1 MSVIYKEGAIVKQLI
16 LKDFIIQWKFLIW
29 YILYPVFFYMAL
41 TDTENLFIIMSVIIT
56 IGATVK
62 TFEADSK
69 NESEVIVNSLPILKK
84 QIVYAKYIVAIIIL
98 FISVTVGCFTMGM
111 KNGVNL
117 FEFIE
122 TTLLASISFILV
134 YLSFVLPISFWLGY
148 KKTIFITIVI
158 FMAPIVILEALFQ
171 INLEQIQLYSS
182 LLSIGSICMFIT
194 SVFVSVKLYE
204 KRILKG
210 ALCKAPSSIATIGK

>member
-69 NESEVIVNSLPILKK
+69 NESEVIVNSLPILRK

-111 KNGVNL
+111 KSGVNL

-122 TTLLASISFILV
+122 TTIVASISFILV
-134 YLSFVLPISFWLGY
+134 YLSLVLPLSFWLGY
-148 KKTIFITIVI
+148 KKTIFIAIVI
-158 FMAPIVILEALFQ
+158 FMAPIIVLEALFQ
-171 INLEQIQLYSS
+171 INLEQIQLYNS
-182 LLSIGSICMFIT
+182 LLFIGSICMFIA
-194 SVFVSVKLYE
+194 SIFVSVKIYE
-204 KRILKG
+204 KREF
-210 ALCKAPSSIATIGK
+210 

>member
-1 MSVIYKEGAIVKQLI
+1 MKQLI

-69 NESEVIVNSLPILKK
+69 NESEVIVNSLPILRK

-111 KNGVNL
+111 KSGVNL

-122 TTLLASISFILV
+122 TTMVASISFILL

-148 KKTIFITIVI
+148 KKTIFIMIVI
-158 FMAPIVILEALFQ
+158 FMAPIVVLEALFQ
-171 INLEQIQLYSS
+171 INLEQIQLYNS
-182 LLSIGSICMFIT
+182 LLFISSMCMFIAST
-194 SVFVSVKLYE
+194 FVSVKIYE
-204 KRILKG
+204 KREF
-210 ALCKAPSSIATIGK
+210 

>member
-1 MSVIYKEGAIVKQLI
+1 M

-69 NESEVIVNSLPILKK
+69 NESEVIVNSLPILRK

-111 KNGVNL
+111 KSGVNL

-122 TTLLASISFILV
+122 TTIVASISFILV

-148 KKTIFITIVI
+148 KKAIFITIVI
-158 FMAPIVILEALFQ
+158 FMAPIVIVETLFQ
-171 INLEQIQLYSS
+171 INLEQIQLYNSMLFVS
-182 LLSIGSICMFIT
+182 SICMFIA
-194 SVFVSVKLYE
+194 SIFVSVKIYE
-204 KRILKG
+204 KREF
-210 ALCKAPSSIATIGK
+210 

>member
-1 MSVIYKEGAIVKQLI
+1 MNVICERRKIALKQLI

-69 NESEVIVNSLPILKK
+69 NESEVIVNSLPLLKK

-122 TTLLASISFILV
+122 TTMVASISFILV

-158 FMAPIVILEALFQ
+158 FMAPIVVLEALFQ
-171 INLEQIQLYSS
+171 INLEQIQLHNNVLFIS
-182 LLSIGSICMFIT
+182 SICMFIV
-194 SVFVSVKLYE
+194 SIFVSVKLYE
-204 KRILKG
+204 KKEF
-210 ALCKAPSSIATIGK
+210 

>member
-1 MSVIYKEGAIVKQLI
+1 MIKQLI

-69 NESEVIVNSLPILKK
+69 NESEVIVNSLPILRK

-98 FISVTVGCFTMGM
+98 FISVIVGCFTMGM

-122 TTLLASISFILV
+122 TTMVASISFILI
-134 YLSFVLPISFWLGY
+134 YLSFVLPISFWLAY
-148 KKTIFITIVI
+148 KKAIFITL
-158 FMAPIVILEALFQ
+158 FMLIAPTAICTMFFE
-171 INLEQIQLYSS
+171 INLEQIQLYNS
-182 LLSIGSICMFIT
+182 LLFVSSICMFIV
-194 SVFVSVKLYE
+194 SAFVSMKLYE
-204 KRILKG
+204 KREF
-210 ALCKAPSSIATIGK
+210 

>member
-1 MSVIYKEGAIVKQLI
+1 MNVICERRKIALKQLI

-182 LLSIGSICMFIT
+182 LLFIGSICMFIT
-194 SVFVSVKLYE
+194 SIFVSVKLYE
-204 KRILKG
+204 KREF
-210 ALCKAPSSIATIGK
+210 

>member
-1 MSVIYKEGAIVKQLI
+1 MLKQLI

-29 YILYPVFFYMAL
+29 YILYPILFYMAL

-69 NESEVIVNSLPILKK
+69 NESEVIVNSLPILRK
-84 QIVYAKYIVAIIIL
+84 QIVFAKYIVAIIIL

-122 TTLLASISFILV
+122 TTMVASISFILV

-158 FMAPIVILEALFQ
+158 FMAPIVILETLFQ
-171 INLEQIQLYSS
+171 INLEQIQLYNCVLFVS
-182 LLSIGSICMFIT
+182 SICMFIV
-194 SVFVSVKLYE
+194 SIFVSVKLYE
-204 KRILKG
+204 KREF
-210 ALCKAPSSIATIGK
+210 

>member
-1 MSVIYKEGAIVKQLI
+1 MNVICERRKIALKQLI

-182 LLSIGSICMFIT
+182 LLFIGSICMFIT

-204 KRILKG
+204 KREF
-210 ALCKAPSSIATIGK
+210 

>member
-16 LKDFIIQWKFLIW
+16 IKDFIVQWKFLIW

-56 IGATVK
+56 VGATVK
-62 TFEADSK
+62 TFEEGSK
-69 NESEVIVNSLPILKK
+69 NKSEVILNSLPILRK
-84 QIVYAKYIVAIIIL
+84 QVVYAKYIVAIIIL

-117 FEFIE
+117 FGFIE
-122 TTLLASISFILV
+122 TTMVASISFILT
-134 YLSFVLPISFWLGY
+134 YLSFVLPISFWLAY
-148 KKTIFITIVI
+148 KKTIFIAI
-158 FMAPIVILEALFQ
+158 FILIAPMAVSSIFFG
-171 INLEQIQLYSS
+171 INLEQIQLYNSVLFVS
-182 LLSIGSICMFIT
+182 SICMFIV

-204 KRILKG
+204 KREF
-210 ALCKAPSSIATIGK
+210 

>member
-1 MSVIYKEGAIVKQLI
+1 MKQLI

-69 NESEVIVNSLPILKK
+69 NESEVIVNSLPILRK

-111 KNGVNL
+111 KSGVNL

-122 TTLLASISFILV
+122 TTIVASISFILV
-134 YLSFVLPISFWLGY
+134 YLSLVLPLSFWLGY
-148 KKTIFITIVI
+148 KKTIFIAIVI
-158 FMAPIVILEALFQ
+158 FMAPIIVLEALFQ
-171 INLEQIQLYSS
+171 INLEQIQLYNS
-182 LLSIGSICMFIT
+182 LLFIGSICMFIA
-194 SVFVSVKLYE
+194 SIFVSVKIYE
-204 KRILKG
+204 KREF
-210 ALCKAPSSIATIGK
+210 

>member
-1 MSVIYKEGAIVKQLI
+1 MIKQLI

-69 NESEVIVNSLPILKK
+69 NESEVIVSSLPIFRK

-122 TTLLASISFILV
+122 TTMVASISFILV

-158 FMAPIVILEALFQ
+158 FMAPIVILETLFQ
-171 INLEQIQLYSS
+171 INLEQIQLYNSVLFVS
-182 LLSIGSICMFIT
+182 SICMFIV
-194 SVFVSVKLYE
+194 SIFVSVKLYE
-204 KRILKG
+204 KREF
-210 ALCKAPSSIATIGK
+210 

>member
-1 MSVIYKEGAIVKQLI
+1 MNVIYKEGAIVKQLI
-16 LKDFIIQWKFLIW
+16 IKDFIVQWKFLIW
-29 YILYPVFFYMAL
+29 YILYPVFFYMAV
-41 TDTENLFIIMSVIIT
+41 TDTENLFIIMSVIFT

-69 NESEVIVNSLPILKK
+69 NESEVIVNSLPILRK

-117 FEFIE
+117 FGFIE
-122 TTLLASISFILV
+122 TTMVASISFILM
-134 YLSFVLPISFWLGY
+134 YLSFVLPISFWLAY
-148 KKTIFITIVI
+148 KKTIFIAI
-158 FMAPIVILEALFQ
+158 FILIAPMAISSIFFG
-171 INLEQIQLYSS
+171 INLEQIQLYNSVLFVS
-182 LLSIGSICMFIT
+182 SICMFIV

-204 KRILKG
+204 KREF
-210 ALCKAPSSIATIGK
+210 

>member
-1 MSVIYKEGAIVKQLI
+1 MKQLI
-16 LKDFIIQWKFLIW
+16 LKDFIIQWEFLIW

-41 TDTENLFIIMSVIIT
+41 TDTENLFIIMSLIIT

-69 NESEVIVNSLPILKK
+69 NESEVIVNSLPILRK

-111 KNGVNL
+111 KSGVNL

-122 TTLLASISFILV
+122 TTMVASISFILL

-158 FMAPIVILEALFQ
+158 FMAPIVVLEALFQ
-171 INLEQIQLYSS
+171 INLEQIQLYNS
-182 LLSIGSICMFIT
+182 LLFISSMCMFIAST
-194 SVFVSVKLYE
+194 FVSVKIYE
-204 KRILKG
+204 KREF
-210 ALCKAPSSIATIGK
+210 

>member
-1 MSVIYKEGAIVKQLI
+1 MIKQLI

-69 NESEVIVNSLPILKK
+69 NESEVIVNSLPILRK
-84 QIVYAKYIVAIIIL
+84 QIVYARYIVAIIIL
-98 FISVTVGCFTMGM
+98 FISVTVSCFTMGM
-111 KNGVNL
+111 KNGINL

-148 KKTIFITIVI
+148 KKTILITIVI
-158 FMAPIVILEALFQ
+158 FMAPIVILETLFQ
-171 INLEQIQLYSS
+171 INLEQIQLYNT
-182 LLSIGSICMFIT
+182 LLFIGSICMLIA
-194 SVFVSVKLYE
+194 SIFVSVKLYE
-204 KRILKG
+204 KREF
-210 ALCKAPSSIATIGK
+210 

>member
-1 MSVIYKEGAIVKQLI
+1 MKQLI

-69 NESEVIVNSLPILKK
+69 NESEVIVNSLPILRK

-98 FISVTVGCFTMGM
+98 FISVTVGCFTIGM
-111 KNGVNL
+111 KSGVNL

-122 TTLLASISFILV
+122 TTMVASISFILL

-158 FMAPIVILEALFQ
+158 FMAPMVVLEALFQ
-171 INLEQIQLYSS
+171 INLEQIQLYNS
-182 LLSIGSICMFIT
+182 LLFISSMCMFIAST
-194 SVFVSVKLYE
+194 FVSVKIYE
-204 KRILKG
+204 KREF
-210 ALCKAPSSIATIGK
+210 

>member
-1 MSVIYKEGAIVKQLI
+1 MKQLI

-69 NESEVIVNSLPILKK
+69 NESEVIVNSLPILRK
-84 QIVYAKYIVAIIIL
+84 QIVYAKYIVEIIIL

-111 KNGVNL
+111 KSGVNL

-122 TTLLASISFILV
+122 TTIVASISFILV

-158 FMAPIVILEALFQ
+158 FMAPIVVLEVLFQ
-171 INLEQIQLYSS
+171 INLEQIQLYNT
-182 LLSIGSICMFIT
+182 LLFIGSICMFIA
-194 SVFVSVKLYE
+194 SIFVSVKIYE
-204 KRILKG
+204 KREF
-210 ALCKAPSSIATIGK
+210 

>member
-1 MSVIYKEGAIVKQLI
+1 LKQLI

-62 TFEADSK
+62 TFEAESK
-69 NESEVIVNSLPILKK
+69 NESEVIVNSLPILRK

-111 KNGVNL
+111 KSGVNL

-122 TTLLASISFILV
+122 TTMVASISLILM
-134 YLSFVLPISFWLGY
+134 YLSFVLPISFWLAY
-148 KKTIFITIVI
+148 KKTIFIAIFILIVPMAVSSI
-158 FMAPIVILEALFQ
+158 FFG
-171 INLEQIQLYSS
+171 INLEQIQLYNSMLFVS
-182 LLSIGSICMFIT
+182 SICMFII
-194 SVFVSVKLYE
+194 SIFVSVKLYE
-204 KRILKG
+204 KREF
-210 ALCKAPSSIATIGK
+210 

>member
-1 MSVIYKEGAIVKQLI
+1 MLCLCFSQFICTMSVIYKEGAIVKQLI

-84 QIVYAKYIVAIIIL
+84 HIVFAKYIVAIIIL
-98 FISVTVGCFTMGM
+98 FISVMVR
-111 KNGVNL
+111 L
-117 FEFIE
+117 FYDGNEE
-122 TTLLASISFILV
+122 
-134 YLSFVLPISFWLGY
+134 WG
-148 KKTIFITIVI
+148 
-158 FMAPIVILEALFQ
+158 
-171 INLEQIQLYSS
+171 
-182 LLSIGSICMFIT
+182 
-194 SVFVSVKLYE
+194 
-204 KRILKG
+204 
-210 ALCKAPSSIATIGK
+210 

>member
-1 MSVIYKEGAIVKQLI
+1 MLKQLI

-41 TDTENLFIIMSVIIT
+41 TDTENLFIIMAVIIT

-69 NESEVIVNSLPILKK
+69 NESEVIVNSLPILRK

-111 KNGVNL
+111 KSGVNL

-122 TTLLASISFILV
+122 TTMVASISFILV

-158 FMAPIVILEALFQ
+158 FMAPIVILETLFQ
-171 INLEQIQLYSS
+171 INLEQIQLYNSVLFVS
-182 LLSIGSICMFIT
+182 SICMFIV
-194 SVFVSVKLYE
+194 SIFVSVKLYE
-204 KRILKG
+204 KREF
-210 ALCKAPSSIATIGK
+210 

>member
-1 MSVIYKEGAIVKQLI
+1 MIKQLI

-69 NESEVIVNSLPILKK
+69 NESEVIVNSLPILRK

-98 FISVTVGCFTMGM
+98 FISVTVGCFTIGM
-111 KNGVNL
+111 KSGVNL

-122 TTLLASISFILV
+122 TTMVASISFILV

-148 KKTIFITIVI
+148 KKTILITIVI
-158 FMAPIVILEALFQ
+158 FMAPIVIIETLFQ
-171 INLEQIQLYSS
+171 INLEQIQLYNSMLFVS
-182 LLSIGSICMFIT
+182 SICMFII
-194 SVFVSVKLYE
+194 SIFVSVKIYK
-204 KRILKG
+204 KREF
-210 ALCKAPSSIATIGK
+210 

>member
-1 MSVIYKEGAIVKQLI
+1 MIKQLI

-29 YILYPVFFYMAL
+29 YILYPILFYMAL

-69 NESEVIVNSLPILKK
+69 NESEVIVNSLPILRK
-84 QIVYAKYIVAIIIL
+84 QIVFAKYIVAIIIL

-122 TTLLASISFILV
+122 TTMVASISFILV

-158 FMAPIVILEALFQ
+158 FMAPIVILETLFQ
-171 INLEQIQLYSS
+171 INLEQIQLYNCVLFVS
-182 LLSIGSICMFIT
+182 SICMFIV
-194 SVFVSVKLYE
+194 SIFVSVKLYE
-204 KRILKG
+204 KREF
-210 ALCKAPSSIATIGK
+210 

>member
-1 MSVIYKEGAIVKQLI
+1 VLKQLI

-29 YILYPVFFYMAL
+29 YILYPILFYMAL

-62 TFEADSK
+62 TFEVDSK
-69 NESEVIVNSLPILKK
+69 NESEVIVNSLPILRK
-84 QIVYAKYIVAIIIL
+84 QIVFAKYIVAIIIL

-122 TTLLASISFILV
+122 TTMVASISFILV

-158 FMAPIVILEALFQ
+158 FMAPIVILETLFQ
-171 INLEQIQLYSS
+171 INLEQIQLYNSVLFVS
-182 LLSIGSICMFIT
+182 SICMFIV
-194 SVFVSVKLYE
+194 SIFVSVKLYE
-204 KRILKG
+204 KREF
-210 ALCKAPSSIATIGK
+210 

>member
-1 MSVIYKEGAIVKQLI
+1 MIKQLI

-29 YILYPVFFYMAL
+29 YILYPIFFYMAL

-69 NESEVIVNSLPILKK
+69 NESEVIVNSLPILRK

-98 FISVTVGCFTMGM
+98 FISVIVGCFTMGM

-122 TTLLASISFILV
+122 TTMVASISFILI
-134 YLSFVLPISFWLGY
+134 YLSLVLPISFWLAY
-148 KKTIFITIVI
+148 KKAIFITL
-158 FMAPIVILEALFQ
+158 FMLIAPTAICTMFFE
-171 INLEQIQLYSS
+171 INLEQIQLYNS
-182 LLSIGSICMFIT
+182 LLFVSSICMFIA

-204 KRILKG
+204 KREF
-210 ALCKAPSSIATIGK
+210 

>member
-1 MSVIYKEGAIVKQLI
+1 MIKQLI

-69 NESEVIVNSLPILKK
+69 NESEVIVNSLPILRK

-111 KNGVNL
+111 KSGVNL

-122 TTLLASISFILV
+122 TTMVASISFILL

-158 FMAPIVILEALFQ
+158 FMAPIVIVETLFQ
-171 INLEQIQLYSS
+171 INLEQIQLYNSMLFVS
-182 LLSIGSICMFIT
+182 SICMFIA
-194 SVFVSVKLYE
+194 SIFVSVKIYE
-204 KRILKG
+204 KREF
-210 ALCKAPSSIATIGK
+210 

>member
-1 MSVIYKEGAIVKQLI
+1 MEIFNLVHTVSC
-16 LKDFIIQWKFLIW
+16 FL
-29 YILYPVFFYMAL
+29 LYTL

-69 NESEVIVNSLPILKK
+69 NESEVIVNSFPILRK

-111 KNGVNL
+111 KSGVNL

-122 TTLLASISFILV
+122 TTMVASISFILV
-134 YLSFVLPISFWLGY
+134 YLSLVLPLSFWLGY
-148 KKTIFITIVI
+148 KKTIFIAIFILIAPMAVSTI
-158 FMAPIVILEALFQ
+158 FFG
-171 INLEQIQLYSS
+171 INLEQIQLYNS
-182 LLSIGSICMFIT
+182 LLFIGSICMFIA
-194 SVFVSVKLYE
+194 SIFVAVKVYE
-204 KRILKG
+204 KKRILEG
-210 ALCKAPSSIATIGK
+210 ALKKGTFFNNDNTRAVVYKKKRYLVHLSEYVI

>member
-1 MSVIYKEGAIVKQLI
+1 MNVIYKEGAIVKQLI
-16 LKDFIIQWKFLIW
+16 IKDFIVQWKFLIW
-29 YILYPVFFYMAL
+29 YILYPVFFYMAV

-56 IGATVK
+56 VGATVK

-69 NESEVIVNSLPILKK
+69 NESEVIVNSLPILRK

-122 TTLLASISFILV
+122 TTMVASISFILM
-134 YLSFVLPISFWLGY
+134 YLSFVLPISFWLAY
-148 KKTIFITIVI
+148 KKTIFIAI
-158 FMAPIVILEALFQ
+158 FILIAPMAISSIFFG
-171 INLEQIQLYSS
+171 INLEQIQLYNSVLFVS
-182 LLSIGSICMFIT
+182 SICMFIV

-204 KRILKG
+204 KREF
-210 ALCKAPSSIATIGK
+210 

>member
-1 MSVIYKEGAIVKQLI
+1 MLKQLI

-69 NESEVIVNSLPILKK
+69 NESEVIVNSLPILRK

-122 TTLLASISFILV
+122 TTMVASISFILV

-158 FMAPIVILEALFQ
+158 FMAPIVILETLFQ
-171 INLEQIQLYSS
+171 INLEQIQLYNSVLFVS
-182 LLSIGSICMFIT
+182 SICIFIV

-204 KRILKG
+204 KREF
-210 ALCKAPSSIATIGK
+210 

>member
-1 MSVIYKEGAIVKQLI
+1 
-16 LKDFIIQWKFLIW
+16 
-29 YILYPVFFYMAL
+29 
-41 TDTENLFIIMSVIIT
+41 
-56 IGATVK
+56 
-62 TFEADSK
+62 
-69 NESEVIVNSLPILKK
+69 
-84 QIVYAKYIVAIIIL
+84 
-98 FISVTVGCFTMGM
+98 MGM

-122 TTLLASISFILV
+122 TTMVASISFILV

-158 FMAPIVILEALFQ
+158 FMAPIVVLEALFQ

-182 LLSIGSICMFIT
+182 LLFIGSICMFIA

-204 KRILKG
+204 KRIFKG
-210 ALCKAPSSIATIGK
+210 AL

>member
-1 MSVIYKEGAIVKQLI
+1 MNVICERRKIALKQLI

-122 TTLLASISFILV
+122 TTMVASISCILV
-134 YLSFVLPISFWLGY
+134 YLSLVLPLSFWLGY
-148 KKTIFITIVI
+148 KKTIVITIVI
-158 FMAPIVILEALFQ
+158 FMAPIVVLEALFQ
-171 INLEQIQLYSS
+171 INLEQIQLYNS
-182 LLSIGSICMFIT
+182 LLFIGSICMFIA
-194 SVFVSVKLYE
+194 SVFVAVKLYE
-204 KRILKG
+204 KREF
-210 ALCKAPSSIATIGK
+210 

>member
-1 MSVIYKEGAIVKQLI
+1 MNVICERRKIALKQLI

-56 IGATVK
+56 VGATVK

-84 QIVYAKYIVAIIIL
+84 HIVFAKYIVAIIIL
-98 FISVTVGCFTMGM
+98 FISVMVGCFTMGM

-182 LLSIGSICMFIT
+182 LLFTGSICMFIT

-204 KRILKG
+204 KREF
-210 ALCKAPSSIATIGK
+210 